1 MEEVIIN
8 QQSSVDVSGNHFLN
22 QIRSIIFAVS
32 IIL

>member
-8 QQSSVDVSGNHFLN
+8 QQSSVDVSGNHFFN